1 MIAVGSA
8 CFGARDYNEISI
20 TYVFA
25 LLFCRARHDF
35 NDLSEIIRMGAKAK
49 LTTYSPTKTGVLA
62 CDRRRLPLRAKPM
75 GGHDPCR
82 HCRRLLQ
89 REGVLTFGRCVSGA
103 RQSKRGCAQRFTC
116 PYRKSRVPRSICKDR
131 SSSELSTD
139 SPVSVSCFGFAVGT
153 TVETVLWT
161 CMAVSPL
168 VGDLANQVYL
178 LRTAK
183 PRPARAPLVLAQ
195 N

>member
-1 MIAVGSA
+1 
-8 CFGARDYNEISI
+8 
-20 TYVFA
+20 
-25 LLFCRARHDF
+25 
-35 NDLSEIIRMGAKAK
+35 
-49 LTTYSPTKTGVLA
+49 
-62 CDRRRLPLRAKPM
+62 M